1 MAVPDKESRQRI
13 VSYQA
18 QIVALGIL
26 RCRKSQ
32 LVIKS
37 AQWRN
42 IYNAHLDTAALE
54 RKIAD
59 LDRARRD
66 IIIVATT
73 GIFACIGSAVVTGLL
88 ARSAGVAYRS
98 GSWAAPVV
106 MTSTAVVIP
115 TGTTLTITGT
125 SALGLTSTQWVLSQ
139 IVQTAVIRIPVGQF
153 LARTV
158 GSSALGRFFE
168 LVAGKLNQV
177 KYSDAE
183 FQQLR
188 QTILE
193 SGIGQD
199 RFRRILSDSGARRE
213 ELAQAISGTLQEMV
227 AQHVAETL
235 MGIQPPASGL
245 LVMNEGELASWYRK
259 FRTDVDAYIDKQYGS
274 WSREDR
280 NILKYNLY
288 WQFWLDVET
297 QLNSWDRK
305 WHSDIA
311 TLNRAIRD
319 EPFSRLWNLRSR

>member
-1 MAVPDKESRQRI
+1 MPSKESRRRI
-13 VSYQA
+13 VSHQA

-26 RCRKSQ
+26 RCKKSQ

-37 AQWRN
+37 ALWRN
-42 IYNAHLDTAALE
+42 IYNAQLDTAALE

-88 ARSAGVAYRS
+88 ARSAGVAYTS

-106 MTSTAVVIP
+106 MTSTTVAIP

-125 SALGLTSTQWVLSQ
+125 SALGLTWTQWILSQ
-139 IVQTAVIRIPVGQF
+139 VVQTAVIRIPVGQF
-153 LARTV
+153 LTRTV
-158 GSSALGRFFE
+158 GSSALDRFFE
-168 LVAGKLNQV
+168 LVAGKLDQV
-177 KYSDAE
+177 KYNDAE

-193 SGIGQD
+193 CGIGPE

-213 ELAQAISGTLQEMV
+213 ELVQAISGTLQEMV
-227 AQHVAETL
+227 AQHVAESL
-235 MGIQPPASGL
+235 MAVQPPASAL
-245 LVMNEGELASWYRK
+245 LVMNDRELASWYRQ
-259 FRTDVDAYIDKQYGS
+259 FRTEVDAYIDKQYGS

-280 NILKYNLY
+280 NILKFNLL

-297 QLNSWDRK
+297 ELNSWDRK

-319 EPFSRLWNLRSR
+319 EPMRMENLLRPR